1 MQQPLQLTVRIGSW
15 ACLAAAALASIL
27 VLERLS
33 AALWQWYKFE
43 GSGGGGH
50 ITLSQSTATLA
61 SVCLAVLAAASLLL
75 WRVAGTHSAHGPATR
90 SLLAAALAVGCAAAY
105 WGLGVSPLNEWR
117 P

>member
-1 MQQPLQLTVRIGSW
+1 MQQPLQLTIRIGSW
-15 ACLAAAALASIL
+15 GCLAAASFASCL
-27 VLERLS
+27 VLERLG

-43 GSGGGGH
+43 GTGGGGH
-50 ITLSQSTATLA
+50 VTLSQSTAALG
-61 SVCLAVLAAASLLL
+61 SVCLAVLAATSLTLR
-75 WRVAGTHSAHGPATR
+75 RVAVAHAAPRPAAR